1 MLIQLVFVS
10 LKTFKNLRI
19 YDQFSPLVQMLK
31 RVIIDLRFF
40 LFMFFIN
47 IMFFTLVLSVLRN
60 KESKSYKYLPHILGN
75 FFDSL
80 RCSIGNFEVI
90 KRVKNDR
97 ESSVLFWLCWTVI
110 VVVQVMVFMN
120 FIIADTTASY
130 VKITKRLAEIIQQDK
145 CAMISEAEQ
154 LLPSFIQN

>member
-1 MLIQLVFVS
+1 MLVQIVFVT

-19 YDQFSPLVQMLK
+19 YEVFSPLVQMLK

-47 IMFFTLVLSVLRN
+47 IMFFTLVLSVLQN
-60 KESKSYKYLPHILGN
+60 KESKNYIFLPHIMGN

-90 KRVKNDR
+90 KRVRNTT
-97 ESSVLFWLCWTVI
+97 ESSILFWLCWTLI

-130 VKITKRLAEIIQQDK
+130 MKIKKNLKEIIQQD
-145 CAMISEAEQ
+145 
-154 LLPSFIQN
+154 

>member
-1 MLIQLVFVS
+1 MLVQLVFVT

-19 YDQFSPLVQMLK
+19 YEVFSPLVQMLK

-47 IMFFTLVLSVLRN
+47 ISFFTLVLSVLQN
-60 KESKSYKYLPHILGN
+60 KESKNYIFLPHIMGN

-90 KRVKNDR
+90 KRVKNET
-97 ESSVLFWLCWTVI
+97 ESSVLFWLCWTII
-110 VVVQVMVFMN
+110 VVVQVMIFMN

-130 VKITKRLAEIIQQDK
+130 IKIKKRLAEII
-145 CAMISEAEQ
+145 
-154 LLPSFIQN
+154 